1 MKRYRYIT
9 DPTAK
14 RRTALNTVPLFA
26 NNQLPANANVCFR
39 VCIHKNTDITLCG
52 GYSTTHDTRRL
63 EEMGLVLRIRKNGDW
78 ETRALMPDDNRD
90 LKTIAKAVAKEMADA
105 GYVLDTTDGEGFVPA
120 DDGKEE
126 D

>member
-1 MKRYRYIT
+1 M
-9 DPTAK
+9 A
-14 RRTALNTVPLFA
+14 LFA
-26 NNQLPANANVCFR
+26 NNQLPASANVCFR

-63 EEMGLVLRIRKNGDW
+63 EEMGLALRIRRCGDW

-90 LKTIAKAVAKEMADA
+90 LGAIAEAVVKEMADA
-105 GYVLDTTDGEGFVPA
+105 GYVLDTADGEGFVPA

>member
-14 RRTALNTVPLFA
+14 RRTALNTVTLFA
-26 NNQLPANANVCFR
+26 NNQLPASANVCFR

-63 EEMGLVLRIRKNGDW
+63 EEMRLALRIRRCGDW
-78 ETRALMPDDNRD
+78 ETRALMPDDNRN
-90 LKTIAKAVAKEMADA
+90 LGAIAEAVVKEMADA
-105 GYVLDTTDGEGFVPA
+105 GYVLDTADGEGFVPA

>member
-39 VCIHKNTDITLCG
+39 VCIHKNTDTTLCG

-90 LKTIAKAVAKEMADA
+90 LKTIAEAVAKEMADA
-105 GYVLDTTDGEGFVPA
+105 GYVLDSTDGEGFVPA

>member
-14 RRTALNTVPLFA
+14 RRTALNTVALFA
-26 NNQLPANANVCFR
+26 NNQLPASANVCFR

-52 GYSTTHDTRRL
+52 GYSTTHDTRRI
-63 EEMGLVLRIRKNGDW
+63 EEMGLALRIRRCGDW

-90 LKTIAKAVAKEMADA
+90 LGAIAEAVVKEMADA
-105 GYVLDTTDGEGFVPA
+105 GYVLDTCDGEGFVPA

>member
-14 RRTALNTVPLFA
+14 RRTALNTVTLFA
-26 NNQLPANANVCFR
+26 NNQLPASANVCFR
-39 VCIHKNTDITLCG
+39 VCIHRNTDITLCG

-63 EEMGLVLRIRKNGDW
+63 EEMGLALRIRRCGDW

-90 LKTIAKAVAKEMADA
+90 LGAIAEAVVKEMADA
-105 GYVLDTTDGEGFVPA
+105 GYVLDTADGEGFVPA